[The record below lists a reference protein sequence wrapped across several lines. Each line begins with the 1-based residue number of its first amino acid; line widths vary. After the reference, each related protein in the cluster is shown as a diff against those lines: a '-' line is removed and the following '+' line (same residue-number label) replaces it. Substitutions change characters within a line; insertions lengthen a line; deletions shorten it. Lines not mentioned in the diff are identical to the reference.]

1 MKRTTLILVIKGNE
15 PTAMLRAF
23 TDGLQSAGYEIEHAS
38 ARPTDEGGPI
48 DLQIGTL
55 SDVADVKLPA
65 APLGLNLSPEQA
77 AILEAAQRAAQAS
90 EELLKRFEPAAAA
103 AAAPRR
109 GRGKKEGAAPDAS
122 ASAGQE
128 DAPAANAPVVEEGV
142 GGQPEAPEGDEPAA
156 DEPQAGG
163 NVEPNQEGAEA

>member
-1 MKRTTLILVIKGNE
+1 MKRTTLILVIKGDE
-15 PTAMLRAF
+15 PAAMLRAF
-23 TDGLQSAGYEIEHAS
+23 TGSLQIVGYEIEHAS

-55 SDVADVKLPA
+55 ADVADVKLPGVK
-65 APLGLNLSPEQA
+65 PGLNLSPEQA
-77 AILEAAQRAAQAS
+77 AILEAAQRAAQAG
-90 EELLKRFEPAAAA
+90 EELLKRFEAP

-109 GRGKKEGAAPDAS
+109 GRGKKEGAAPDAP

-128 DAPAANAPVVEEGV
+128 DAPAASAPVVEEGV